1 MRTALRLFIAVTG
14 FVSGIA
20 FYAACGDDEETGTT
34 PPPATSD
41 AGPRGV
47 EQAGQA
53 CTSAAQCYPDK
64 VAQDAGEAGAQLAIK
79 GTIYCETK
87 VPNGYCTHEC
97 TADTD
102 CCAVPGECRTSIKQ
116 VCSPFTN
123 TDNPKYCFLS
133 CEEEDIRAAITANV
147 DAGGWDG
154 ATPPDAGPEAGPTDL
169 ANGYCYHYAS
179 IYATCRSSGGGNENR
194 KVCIPQQ

>member
-1 MRTALRLFIAVTG
+1 MRTVLRLFIAVSG
-14 FVSGIA
+14 FAAGIA
-20 FYAACGDDEETGTT
+20 FYTACGDDEDTGTT
-34 PPPATSD
+34 APPDSGFVD
-41 AGPRGV
+41 AGPRGI

-64 VAQDAGEAGAQLAIK
+64 AAQDAGEAGAQLDIK

-87 VPNGYCTHEC
+87 IPNGYCTHEC

-102 CCAVPGECRTSIKQ
+102 CCAVPGECRTAIKQ

-133 CEEEDIRAAITANV
+133 CEDEDINAAINANV

-154 ATPPDAGPEAGPTDL
+154 GAAILDGAPTDL

-179 IYATCRSSGGGNENR
+179 IYATCRSSGGGSQNR